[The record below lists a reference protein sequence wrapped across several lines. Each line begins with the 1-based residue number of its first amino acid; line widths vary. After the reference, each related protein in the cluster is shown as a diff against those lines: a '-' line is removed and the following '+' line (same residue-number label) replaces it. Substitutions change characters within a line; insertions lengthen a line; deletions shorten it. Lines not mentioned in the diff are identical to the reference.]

1 MNRERRGRRLIGA
14 GRLVGLALALW
25 AGAGR
30 AAAQDS
36 SGVRIEVT
44 LSPDSAPTGGRSPII
59 RTYNLLADTPWLS
72 MLRSGFP
79 VRLHYRLEMWRS
91 RAGWFDEMVRAQD
104 WDVVA
109 RHEPLLEQFTV
120 TRLVG
125 RNRVENRYATSGAL
139 AAVLGL
145 PYRIK
150 VLPRDDGGYYYIGT
164 LEVTTLSDSDLDELE
179 RFFRGELQTVPDS
192 QAGGT
197 TAGRGARRLLLRLAG
212 LPSLKLTGRSE
223 RFEVR

>member
-1 MNRERRGRRLIGA
+1 MNGEPGRRLISNGW
-14 GRLVGLALALW
+14 LTGLALSVFT
-25 AGAGR
+25 GAHPAR
-30 AAAQDS
+30 AQDS
-36 SGVRIEVT
+36 SAVRLEVT
-44 LSPDSAPTGGRSPII
+44 LAQDSTMSGARSPIV

-79 VRLHYRLEMWRS
+79 VRLHYRLEMWHS
-91 RAGWFDEMVRAQD
+91 RAGWFDEMVRVQE

-125 RNRVENRYATSGAL
+125 RNRVENRYATAAGL

-150 VLPRDDGGYYYIGT
+150 VAPREPGTYYYLGS

-192 QAGGT
+192 QASGT
-197 TAGRGARRLLLRLAG
+197 TASRAARRLLLRLAG
-212 LPSLKLTGRSE
+212 LPSLKLSGRSL

>member
-1 MNRERRGRRLIGA
+1 VLSGSWRRAEYRRLIP
-14 GRLVGLALALW
+14 LLLGLAAPAGLA
-25 AGAGR
+25 R
-30 AAAQDS
+30 AQDS
-36 SGVRIEVT
+36 SAVRLDVG
-44 LSPDSAPTGGRSPII
+44 LSQDSTQLGARTPIV

-79 VRLHYRLEMWRS
+79 VRLHYRLEIWRS
-91 RAGWFDEMVRAQD
+91 RSGWFDDLVRAEE

-109 RHEPLLEQFTV
+109 RQDPLLDQYTV

-125 RNRVENRYATSGAL
+125 RNRVENRYATAGAL

-150 VLPRDDGGYYYIGT
+150 VAPGEAGTYYYVGT
-164 LEVTTLSDSDLDELE
+164 LEVTTLSDSDLDELQ
-179 RFFRGELQTVPDS
+179 RFFKGELQPTADTLNS
-192 QAGGT
+192 GT
-197 TAGRGARRLLLRLAG
+197 TVSRGARRLMLRLAG
-212 LPSLKLTGRSE
+212 LPTLKLTGRSD

>member
-1 MNRERRGRRLIGA
+1 MSGVRSGAVGSLWLFGICMLFAVGA
-14 GRLVGLALALW
+14 GPI
-25 AGAGR
+25 
-30 AAAQDS
+30 AAQDTAEVHL
-36 SGVRIEVT
+36 GVT
-44 LSPDSAPTGGRSPII
+44 LAPDSASNGGRAPII
-59 RTYNLLADTPWLS
+59 RTYNLLTDTPWLS

-79 VRLHYRLEMWRS
+79 VRLHYRLEVWRS
-91 RAGWFDEMVRAQD
+91 RSGWFDQIERAQD

-125 RNRVENRYATSGAL
+125 RNRVENRYATPGAL
-139 AAVLGL
+139 AAALGL

-150 VLPRDDGGYYYIGT
+150 VTPTQQGTYYYVGS

-179 RFFRGELQTVPDS
+179 RFFRGELQAVPDS
-192 QAGGT
+192 QISGT
-197 TAGRGARRLLLRLAG
+197 TVGRGARRLMLRLAG
-212 LPSLKLTGRSE
+212 LPSLKLTGRSD